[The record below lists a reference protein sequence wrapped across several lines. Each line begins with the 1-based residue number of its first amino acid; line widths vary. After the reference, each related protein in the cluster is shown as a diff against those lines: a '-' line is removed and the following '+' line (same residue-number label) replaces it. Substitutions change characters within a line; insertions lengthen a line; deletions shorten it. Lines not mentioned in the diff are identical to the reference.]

1 MSWEDS
7 KRARHRQMPERQ
19 QEQFEIVT
27 LAHIRQLGC
36 RDLLGAAPVPI
47 LTIYLKA
54 VRSMRSMRISPRRAL
69 VSAIRAVM
77 TGIWRAD
84 AQDVI
89 TQDLNNCCKIT

>member
-1 MSWEDS
+1 LPRPSRRCASSDPYNLPKGRS
-7 KRARHRQMPERQ
+7 VDA
-19 QEQFEIVT
+19 
-27 LAHIRQLGC
+27 LDAHI
-36 RDLLGAAPVPI
+36 AA
-47 LTIYLKA
+47 
-54 VRSMRSMRISPRRAL
+54 RAL